1 MDELLPRRGRA
12 PRLAA
17 LGILLAAT
25 LLSVPVVAPL
35 AAVEPVELVP
45 GILAER
51 LADPELDAL
60 HLTGVPLRAG
70 APASVLELA
79 PWPLLTPD
87 AVLVVHGEDGER
99 ILAFPFFRAF
109 AGSIRDEPGSRAFLT
124 LDAEGE
130 VRGVVSSGP
139 EHWLLRERGGDLE
152 LAAVDPARD
161 LDLPYRVFEC
171 EGALQPPGAGEAG
184 EAPTLPSLPAAAPSH
199 LARVAVE
206 TDVEYF
212 SLFGSVNGAVA
223 YALGL
228 IGYASTIYGGEVG
241 TPLLVSHLSLWTTI
255 ADPWTQTTSY
265 CALMELGKYW
275 NDNRTGVQRTLVH
288 QLSGRASGGGIAWT
302 GVLCWGPFPY
312 DHGGACPSLTPQL
325 SNYGGAYS
333 YTGAVSGTF
342 DPQNPT
348 VMWDIYAA
356 SHEIGHNFNSPHTHC
371 YNGIGHASPVD
382 GCQSGEAGCYAGTA
396 GVPGI
401 GTVIGG
407 TPGQGNGTIMSYC
420 HLPPVGGY
428 TSLSLTLG
436 LTHPF
441 GVLASR
447 VPQVMAAHV
456 ASTAAGNPI
465 CLAYVLFA
473 DGFEG
478 GALVPPWGAKH
489 P

>member
-1 MDELLPRRGRA
+1 MHESLHRRGPAPWRAALPILLTTGLLLLP
-12 PRLAA
+12 LALPLGAGETIA
-17 LGILLAAT
+17 L
-25 LLSVPVVAPL
+25 S
-35 AAVEPVELVP
+35 P
-45 GILAER
+45 GILADR
-51 LADPELDAL
+51 LSAPGPGAFS
-60 HLTGVPLRAG
+60 LTGVLLRPGAPPSALDLTPLR
-70 APASVLELA
+70 VLA
-79 PWPLLTPD
+79 DD
-87 AVLVVHGEDGER
+87 AVLLVHDDTGGR
-99 ILAFPFFRAF
+99 SVPFPFFRAF
-109 AGSIRDEPGSRAFLT
+109 AGAIRGEPGSRAFLT

-152 LAAVDPARD
+152 LAAVDPVHD
-161 LDLPYRVFEC
+161 LDLPYRRFEC
-171 EGALQPPGAGEAG
+171 EGALLPPGAAEPG
-184 EAPTLPSLPAAAPSH
+184 EAPPPLSLPAAAPSY

-228 IGYASTIYGGEVG
+228 IGYTSTIYGNEVG
-241 TPLLVSHLSLWTTI
+241 TPLLVSHLSLWTTV

-265 CALMELGKYW
+265 CALMELGRYW
-275 NDNRTGVQRTLVH
+275 NDNRTAVQRTLVH
-288 QLSGRASGGGIAWT
+288 QLSGRASGGGMGWT

-312 DHGGACPSLTPQL
+312 DHGGACPGLTPQL

-333 YTGAVSGTF
+333 YLGAVSGTF

-348 VMWDIYAA
+348 VMWDIYAT
-356 SHEIGHNFNSPHTHC
+356 SHEIGHNFGSPHSHC

-382 GCQSGEAGCYAGTA
+382 GCHTGEAGCYAGTA

-420 HLPPVGGY
+420 HLQVGSY
-428 TSLSLTLG
+428 ASVSLTLG

-441 GVLASR
+441 GVLGSR

-456 ASTAAGNPI
+456 ASSAAGNPI

-478 GALVPPWGAKH
+478 GTLVPHWSAKD